1 MTREGAH
8 PSPPSG
14 SLAAPEDFPL
24 LAHEAAGDGGLVYLD
39 SAATTQKPSC
49 VLETLD
55 AFYRTVNANPHR
67 GAHRLGTAAT
77 EALEAARRDVA
88 RLVGADADEIAFTSG
103 TTCALNQ
110 LAYGLAGLLHPGDEV
125 AVSLLE
131 HHSNLVPWLTVARIA
146 GAKVRHIVPDRQGR
160 IPDDEI
166 DRVIGPRTR
175 IVAVSH
181 VSNVL
186 GCIQP
191 VERIVRAARGAD
203 AIVVLDCAQSVAH
216 LPVDLHVRGAD
227 FAAFSGHKMYGPM
240 GVGALYARRGAAVA
254 LQPLL
259 RGGGMVE
266 AVFEQGFTFKGFP
279 AGLEAGTPN
288 AAGAIGMAAAARF
301 LEGLGMEAV
310 HAHGET
316 LARRMAAGLAAIPSA
331 RLYGPGPGGAE
342 ERCGIVAF
350 NVRGVGADLAAHAL
364 DRRNVA
370 VRSGAHCAQPLVRHL
385 GAEAVCR
392 ASAGVYTS
400 ERAVDRFLE
409 AVEAARQDAASLMAA
424 AML

>member
-1 MTREGAH
+1 M
-8 PSPPSG
+8 
-14 SLAAPEDFPL
+14 

-203 AIVVLDCAQSVAH
+203 ALVVLDCAQSVAH
-216 LPVDLHVRGAD
+216 LPVDLHVLGAD

-279 AGLEAGTPN
+279 AG
-288 AAGAIGMAAAARF
+288 

-400 ERAVDRFLE
+400 ERDVDRFLE

>member
-14 SLAAPEDFPL
+14 ALAAPEDFPL

-203 AIVVLDCAQSVAH
+203 ALVVLDCAQSVAH
-216 LPVDLHVRGAD
+216 LPVDLHVLGAD

-240 GVGALYARRGAAVA
+240 GTGALYARRGAASA
-254 LQPLL
+254 LGPLL

-266 AVFEQGFTFKGFP
+266 AVFEQGFTFK
-279 AGLEAGTPN
+279 
-288 AAGAIGMAAAARF
+288 
-301 LEGLGMEAV
+301 
-310 HAHGET
+310 
-316 LARRMAAGLAAIPSA
+316 
-331 RLYGPGPGGAE
+331 
-342 ERCGIVAF
+342 
-350 NVRGVGADLAAHAL
+350 
-364 DRRNVA
+364 
-370 VRSGAHCAQPLVRHL
+370 
-385 GAEAVCR
+385 
-392 ASAGVYTS
+392 
-400 ERAVDRFLE
+400 
-409 AVEAARQDAASLMAA
+409 
-424 AML
+424 